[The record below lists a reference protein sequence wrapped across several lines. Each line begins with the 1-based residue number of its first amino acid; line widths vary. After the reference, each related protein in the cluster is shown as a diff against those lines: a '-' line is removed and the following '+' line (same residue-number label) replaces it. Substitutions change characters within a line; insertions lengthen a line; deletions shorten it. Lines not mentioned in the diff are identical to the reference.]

1 MRVSELAKELGKSS
15 KEVLDVLQKQGYG
28 EKTHSSNVS
37 DEQTQA
43 VKKAFAAPA
52 KTEHAQGA
60 AEAPKKKIAAV
71 YRPQNA
77 QTMKNPRPQAAPAQA
92 AAPAAPAQAAPAAE
106 NNRENARPQGQQ
118 SQNQGS
124 YQGSRDNRD
133 NRNSQGGFQGN
144 RDNRQGGYQGNRDN
158 RGGQGGYQGNRDNR
172 NGQGGYQ
179 GNRDNRNGQG
189 GYQGNRDN
197 RNGQGGFQG
206 NRDNRDNRQGGFQG
220 NRDNRGGQGG
230 RSGQR
235 DSAKS
240 FDTPLATKPQSNRAN
255 KNAYKNDRYDKK
267 NMTED
272 GPKNKGK
279 SVSKHPFIM
288 PQKPVEEKVEET
300 IKVITIPDVL
310 TIKELAEKMKL
321 QPSAI
326 VKKLFLKGQ
335 IVTLNQEIDYEQAEE
350 IAMEYD
356 VLCEKEEKVD
366 VIEELLRE
374 DEEDEK
380 DMVSRPP
387 VVCVMGHVDH
397 GKTSLLDAIRKANV
411 TAKEA
416 GGITQRICS
425 RDQWTEDHLLRYPGT

>member
-43 VKKAFAAPA
+43 VKKALAAPA
-52 KTEHAQGA
+52 KAEHAQGS

-124 YQGSRDNRD
+124 RDNR
-133 NRNSQGGFQGN
+133 QGGFQGN
-144 RDNRQGGYQGNRDN
+144 RDNRQGGYQGNRDNRGGQGGYQGNRDNRNGQGGYQGNRDN

-197 RNGQGGFQG
+197 RNGQGGYQGNRDNRNSQGGYQGNRDNRNGQGGFQG
-206 NRDNRDNRQGGFQG
+206 NRDNRNGQGGFQGNRDNRGGQGGFQG

-230 RSGQR
+230 RSSQR

-335 IVTLNQEIDYEQAEE
+335 IVIFEPGSAFADDSCLGA
-350 IAMEYD
+350 
-356 VLCEKEEKVD
+356 
-366 VIEELLRE
+366 
-374 DEEDEK
+374 
-380 DMVSRPP
+380 
-387 VVCVMGHVDH
+387 
-397 GKTSLLDAIRKANV
+397 GKQCGRC
-411 TAKEA
+411 
-416 GGITQRICS
+416 R
-425 RDQWTEDHLLRYPGT
+425 